1 VTCCR
6 PDDGRETRTTTAKTS
21 VASWSRAA
29 TDAVAHAPEY
39 VDPVPMNIGL
49 IVGVSV
55 AIAVLLAML
64 AYVVYKCAVAG
75 AQTRGGGARG
85 GKAALGVGGSLLVGQ
100 RPAVAALGVERR
112 L

>member
-1 VTCCR
+1 
-6 PDDGRETRTTTAKTS
+6 
-21 VASWSRAA
+21 
-29 TDAVAHAPEY
+29 VAHAPEY

-75 AQTRGGGARG
+75 AQ
-85 GKAALGVGGSLLVGQ
+85 
-100 RPAVAALGVERR
+100 RPVVAALGVERR

>member
-1 VTCCR
+1 
-6 PDDGRETRTTTAKTS
+6 
-21 VASWSRAA
+21 
-29 TDAVAHAPEY
+29 
-39 VDPVPMNIGL
+39 MNIGL

-75 AQTRGGGARG
+75 AQ
-85 GKAALGVGGSLLVGQ
+85 
-100 RPAVAALGVERR
+100 RPAVAALVVERR